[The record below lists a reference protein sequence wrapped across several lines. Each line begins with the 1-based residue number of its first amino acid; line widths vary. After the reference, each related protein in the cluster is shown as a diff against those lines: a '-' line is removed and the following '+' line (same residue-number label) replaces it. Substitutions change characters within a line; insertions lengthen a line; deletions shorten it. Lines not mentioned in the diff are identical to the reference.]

1 MFEQPGEMDDPIYCS
16 SMKLT
21 NNVKTD
27 KLDKT
32 TNMYKPCPL
41 SVFNF
46 FIFFGKTKKLYL
58 TPFPKEF

>member
-32 TNMYKPCPL
+32 TNMYKTMSIKC
-41 SVFNF
+41 F
-46 FIFFGKTKKLYL
+46 
-58 TPFPKEF
+58 